1 MASFSVSPATLRIAP
16 QSATF
21 IPARF
26 SVSPATV
33 AITGQTATFS
43 IIQAVE
49 IPRVER
55 LQRYEQRFGEKSQL
69 TLREQLVQ
77 QRNAEEIESA
87 FRQVNNNIAAV
98 EATLNLALAGLAK
111 ATAIDD
117 KLEVEGSYTNPV
129 NIGSADSG
137 GTVTIAAHNRIY
149 SGTSSKTVAVDAGA
163 VTGLS
168 SGDYVTVFYR
178 DAARVGGAVTY
189 ETTTNA
195 IAQTGNVHIV
205 WQGVIPAPGEPSNS
219 GSSPSGPGY
228 IPPEDPTD
236 GGVYQ

>member
-1 MASFSVSPATLRIAP
+1 MASFSVSPATLTITP
-16 QSATF
+16 QAATF
-21 IPARF
+21 VPARF
-26 SVSPATV
+26 SVSPASLR
-33 AITGQTATFS
+33 ITGQTATFS

-55 LQRYEQRFGEKSQL
+55 LQRYEDRFGEKTQL
-69 TLREQLVQ
+69 SLREQLVQ

-117 KLEVEGSYTNPV
+117 KIEVEGSYTNPV
-129 NIGSADSG
+129 GIGSADSG
-137 GTVTIAAHNRIY
+137 GTVTLAAHSRIY
-149 SGTSSKTVAVDAGA
+149 AGTADKTVSVDAGS

-205 WQGVIPAPGEPSNS
+205 WQGVIPSPGEPANS

-228 IPPEDPTD
+228 LPPDDPAD
-236 GGVYQ
+236 GGAYQ